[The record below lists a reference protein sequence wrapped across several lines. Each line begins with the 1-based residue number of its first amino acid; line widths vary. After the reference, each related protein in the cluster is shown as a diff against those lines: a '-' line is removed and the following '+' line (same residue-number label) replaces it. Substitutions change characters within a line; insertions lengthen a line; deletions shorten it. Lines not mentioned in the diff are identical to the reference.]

1 MYESAIDTL
10 AHLTLEK
17 RADKHRL
24 SLGGV
29 SLPPLDAFL
38 KRHPEV
44 KEIEVCTDND
54 MHGRRAAEQ
63 IEKTYMDKYRVVRN
77 LPVLEGYDYADIAK
91 EVYATND
98 DN

>member
-1 MYESAIDTL
+1 MYESAIDAL

-44 KEIEVCTDND
+44 EEIEVCTDND
-54 MHGRRAAEQ
+54 IQGRRAAEQ
-63 IEKTYMDKYRVVRN
+63 IERTYRNKYRVVRN
-77 LPVLEGYDYADIAK
+77 LPVPEGYDYADLAK
-91 EVYATND
+91 EKYGE
-98 DN
+98 